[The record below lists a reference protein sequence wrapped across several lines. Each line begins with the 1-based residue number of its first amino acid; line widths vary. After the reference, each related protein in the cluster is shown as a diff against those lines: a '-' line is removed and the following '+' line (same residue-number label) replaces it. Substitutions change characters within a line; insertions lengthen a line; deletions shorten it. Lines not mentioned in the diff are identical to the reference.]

1 MNNKIFSFIN
11 AFRKKFSEEGVFK
24 ESAALTFVTLLGFIP
39 FIIFI
44 LFFLPKLPFLKLES
58 HFKDMMISVFLPSSV
73 EQISEYITEIASKKI
88 HFNLFNFIILFITS
102 FSLFKIINDSF
113 DRILNVHEKRK
124 NDFLSNTIKFI
135 GMTIFGSLLILILF
149 SASSFPLISEIFN
162 LPLLQELSL
171 YFTPFIILFIIF
183 TLGFYFIPTIKV
195 KNRSILVGSAAAA
208 IVWII
213 FKFFFNWYIIHL
225 TNTRLIFGVLATIP
239 IFLFWIYTNWIIIL
253 SGVIIV
259 SIMEN
264 RHIKPS
270 TNSKDASDIKIT
282 FERIIGNDYLDN
294 ISTTV
299 LKPSD
304 LKEIM
309 ETIVSEEKKNKND
322 KNIQEENSDL

>member
-58 HFKDMMISVFLPSSV
+58 QFKDMMISIFLPSSV
-73 EQISEYITEIASKKI
+73 EQISEYISEIASKKI

-149 SASSFPLISEIFN
+149 SASSFPLVSEIFN

-171 YFTPFIILFIIF
+171 YLTPVIILFIIF

-195 KNRSILVGSAAAA
+195 KNRSILIGSAAAA

-225 TNTRLIFGVLATIP
+225 TNTKLIFGVLATIP

-264 RHIKPS
+264 RHIKPEGDLH
-270 TNSKDASDIKIT
+270 NDGEIKVT
-282 FERIIGNDYLDN
+282 FEKIIGNDYLDQ

-299 LKPSD
+299 LSSDD
-304 LKEIM
+304 LKKILSSIIEEQKTK
-309 ETIVSEEKKNKND
+309 ETEEPKK
-322 KNIQEENSDL
+322 E